1 MGEAAV
7 AEAAVAKAVA
17 EAAVAETAAVAA
29 AVAEAGPRLL
39 DGGILALDPRAR
51 AGAPELVIAPGEDVR
66 AHGGLGNL
74 AVIGVA
80 FPRFR
85 DGRGYSS
92 ARILRE
98 RGFAGDVRAVGDV
111 TLDQLLFL
119 KRAGFSSVAPERP
132 IDPAAAA
139 VALARFPAF
148 YQGGA
153 DGSVPAFA
161 LRHGTGS
168 GRGPAG
174 RNGTGHDGAA
184 G

>member
-1 MGEAAV
+1 M
-7 AEAAVAKAVA
+7 AEAAVAD
-17 EAAVAETAAVAA
+17 A

-39 DGGILALDPRAR
+39 EGGVLALDARAR
-51 AGAPELVIAPGEDVR
+51 GGEPEILIAPGEDVR

-92 ARILRE
+92 ASILRE
-98 RGFAGDVRAVGDV
+98 GGFAGDVRAVGDV
-111 TLDQLLFL
+111 TVDQLIFL

-139 VALARFPAF
+139 VALARYPAF

-161 LRHGTGS
+161 LRHGTEAGGGP
-168 GRGPAG
+168 GR
-174 RNGTGHDGAA
+174 RNGAGHGGTA